1 MRLSNFPNRSR
12 PAAFTLI
19 ELLVVIAIIAILIAL
34 LVPAVQ
40 KVRDAAA
47 MTDCRNRVKQ
57 LALACHGY
65 HDAYKTLPR
74 NGAINNVGT
83 GNPSGAGC
91 CGPGDARWSWLAR
104 ILPYVEQGAIY
115 QQAGIPTTA
124 PANSVATQTVIATPI
139 GLFFCPAD
147 SASANAPRAGNP
159 NTSPYLAAETNY
171 KGVMGSM
178 WCYGSY
184 QNNCPAGTVGG
195 AFTDASLGI
204 AGGNSCYMGLDKS
217 DGIFSRADI
226 HWPLTLVGI
235 TDGTSN
241 TLMIGEDLP
250 EYDEWNDWWSS
261 NGAIGTCAIP
271 LNYNEGDPGYGD
283 WPNLYSFRSRHSGG
297 FVNFAAADGTV
308 RSISSNISLTV
319 YRQLATIAGGESAV
333 MPD

>member
-1 MRLSNFPNRSR
+1 MRLSSVPYRSR
-12 PAAFTLI
+12 SAGFTLI

-40 KVRDAAA
+40 KVREAAA
-47 MTDCRNRVKQ
+47 MTDCRNRIKQ
-57 LALACHGY
+57 LALGCHNY
-65 HDAYKTLPR
+65 HDAFKALPR
-74 NGAINNVGT
+74 NGAPNNPGT

-91 CGPGDARWSWLAR
+91 CGPSQARWSWLAR
-104 ILPYVEQGAIY
+104 ILPYIEQGAIY

-124 PANSVATQTVIATPI
+124 PANSAATQAIIGQPI
-139 GLFFCPAD
+139 TIFFCPSD
-147 SASANAPRAGNP
+147 ITSGQPPRPGNP
-159 NTSPYLAAETNY
+159 NSSPYLAAVTNY

-178 WCYGSY
+178 WCYGSF
-184 QNNCPAGTVGG
+184 QNNCPGPQPVS
-195 AFTDASLGI
+195 DASLGI
-204 AGGNSCYMGLDKS
+204 PGGNSCYMGLDKS

-226 HWPLTLVGI
+226 LWRLTLTGI

-283 WPNLYSFRSRHSGG
+283 WPNLYSFRSRHSNGR
-297 FVNFAAADGTV
+297 VNFALADGTV
-308 RSISSNISLTV
+308 RTISASINLQV
-319 YRQLATIAGGESAV
+319 YRQLATISGGETV
-333 MPD
+333 TMPD

>member
-1 MRLSNFPNRSR
+1 MRLSSFPCRSR
-12 PAAFTLI
+12 PAGFTLI

-47 MTDCRNRVKQ
+47 MTECRNRIKQ
-57 LALACHGY
+57 LALGCHNY
-65 HDAYKTLPR
+65 HDSFKMLPR
-74 NGAINNVGT
+74 NGAPNNPGT

-104 ILPYVEQGAIY
+104 ILPYIDQGPVY
-115 QQAGIPTTA
+115 QKAGVPTTA
-124 PANSVATQTVIATPI
+124 PQNSAAAQAVIAQPI
-139 GLFFCPAD
+139 TIFFCPAD
-147 SASANAPRAGNP
+147 SAQSQPPRAGNP
-159 NTSPYLAAETNY
+159 NSGNFLAAVTNY

-184 QNNCPAGTVGG
+184 QHNCPAVNPV
-195 AFTDASLGI
+195 TDASLGFP
-204 AGGNSCYMGLDKS
+204 GGNSCYYGLDKS

-226 HWPLTLVGI
+226 HWPVSLVTI

-261 NGAIGTCAIP
+261 NGAIATCAIP
-271 LNYNEGDPGYGD
+271 LNYNEGDPGFGD

-297 FVNFAAADGTV
+297 MVNFAAADGTV
-308 RSISSNISLTV
+308 RSISASISLVV
-319 YRQLATIAGGESAV
+319 YRQLATIAGGESVAI
-333 MPD
+333 PD

>member
-1 MRLSNFPNRSR
+1 MRLSSLQSRSR
-12 PAAFTLI
+12 SAAFTLI

-40 KVRDAAA
+40 RVREAAA
-47 MTDCRNRVKQ
+47 LTDCRNRVKQ
-57 LALACHGY
+57 LAIGCHSY
-65 HDAYKTLPR
+65 HADYKMLPR
-74 NGAINNVGT
+74 NGAPNNPGT

-104 ILPYVEQGAIY
+104 ILPYIEQSSLY

-124 PANSVATQTVIATPI
+124 PASSPAAQAVIAMPI
-139 GLFFCPAD
+139 ELFFCPSDIAE
-147 SASANAPRAGNP
+147 NQAPRSGNP
-159 NTSPYLAAETNY
+159 NTSPYLAGVTNY

-184 QNNCPAGTVGG
+184 QNNCPAAITVADSTVG
-195 AFTDASLGI
+195 I
-204 AGGNSCYMGLDKS
+204 PGGNTCYMGLDKS

-226 HWPLTLVGI
+226 HWPVRLGTI

-241 TLMIGEDLP
+241 TFMIGEDLP

-261 NGAIGTCAIP
+261 NGAIATCAIP

-283 WPNLYSFRSRHSGG
+283 WPNLYSFRSRHAGG
-297 FVNFAAADGTV
+297 WVNFAAADGSV
-308 RSISSNISLTV
+308 RSISPGIALTV
-319 YRQLATIAGGESAV
+319 YRQLATIAGGESV
-333 MPD
+333 SMPD

>member
-1 MRLSNFPNRSR
+1 MRLSSLSCRAR
-12 PAAFTLI
+12 RAGFTLI

-40 KVRDAAA
+40 KVREAAA
-47 MTDCRNRVKQ
+47 MADCRNRIKQ
-57 LALACHGY
+57 LALACHNY
-65 HDAYKTLPR
+65 HDAFLTLPR
-74 NGAINNVGT
+74 NGAPNNPGT

-91 CGPGDARWSWLAR
+91 CGPTDARWSWLAR
-104 ILPYVEQGAIY
+104 ILPYIEQQNIY
-115 QQAGIPTTA
+115 NQAGIPTTA
-124 PANSVATQTVIATPI
+124 PASSAAAQAIIASPI
-139 GLFFCPAD
+139 KIFFCPSD
-147 SASANAPRAGNP
+147 TASTMAARAGNP
-159 NTSPYLAAETNY
+159 NSGSYLAATTNY

-184 QNNCPAGTVGG
+184 QNNCPG
-195 AFTDASLGI
+195 AQPVTDASMGI
-204 AGGNSCYMGLDKS
+204 AGGNSCYRGLDKS

-226 HWPLTLVGI
+226 HWPLNLTGI

-241 TLMIGEDLP
+241 TLMIGEDVP

-261 NGAIGTCAIP
+261 NGAIATCAIP
-271 LNYNEGDPGYGD
+271 LNYNEGDPGFGD

-308 RSISSNISLTV
+308 RSISSSISLSV
-319 YRQLATIAGGESAV
+319 YRALATIAGGEDIE